1 MNAPHGHPHLHTNPQ
16 SYPPSD
22 SDSGTNPSF
31 PSIRA
36 AWSKSFAPIHRLAT
50 ATHPSTQRPRLPDAL
65 VFRRAP
71 RPTELHLL
79 EARVAGWAGVVG
91 HQCIMGLC
99 GF

>member
-1 MNAPHGHPHLHTNPQ
+1 MVILIFTLILSHTPLVTVILVQIHL
-16 SYPPSD
+16 
-22 SDSGTNPSF
+22 SF